1 MYQEVN
7 ERLAFL
13 KEKGRLLSKWNSR
26 LDHLR
31 ELEHQKEEL
40 VAARK
45 THLAEEQKDVDALTR
60 TSIASVF
67 YSIVGKKEQR
77 LEKEE
82 AELLESKGLY
92 DEAVHALNDI
102 RQQMKGVDEEL
113 AALSEWQN
121 WEREYEQLMREKQDT
136 LLDSSPFILTS
147 LEHEAKLK
155 GQIKEVDEA
164 ERAGHRVLHS
174 LHEAE
179 EALRSAGNWGTYDM
193 LGGGAF
199 STYIKHSRVD
209 DAESHVHSAQY
220 HLREFQEELRDVDLS
235 IQGQLKIDGMLSF
248 ADYFLDGFFTD
259 WLVQNKINEG
269 KEQVGRGVAE
279 VERVLSSLSSTRD
292 SLKLELDKLQ
302 QERRSFVEEA
312 E

>member
-7 ERLAFL
+7 ERLALL

-26 LDHLR
+26 LDHLG
-31 ELEHQKEEL
+31 ELEQQKEEL
-40 VAARK
+40 VAVRK
-45 THLAEEQKDVDALTR
+45 ERLAAEQKDVDTLTR

-67 YSIVGKKEQR
+67 YSIMGKKEQK

-82 AELLESKGLY
+82 AELIESKGLY
-92 DEAVHALNDI
+92 DEAVRALNDI
-102 RQQMKGVDEEL
+102 REQMKGAREEI

-121 WEREYEQLMREKQDT
+121 WERQYDQLMNEKQDT

-155 GQIKEVDEA
+155 GQIKEVGEA
-164 ERAGHRVLHS
+164 ERAGHKVLDS

-193 LGGGAF
+193 LGGGAI

-209 DAESHVHSAQY
+209 EAESHVHAAQY

-235 IQGQLKIDGMLSF
+235 IQGHLKIDGMLSF

-269 KEQVGRGVAE
+269 KEEVGRGVTE
-279 VERVLSSLSSTRD
+279 VNRVLSSLSSTKD
-292 SLKLELDKLQ
+292 SLMLELDKLQ